1 MTSRFKMQVMDRIE
15 GLNGL
20 TLPWEGDLTP
30 AVRRQLGIFRGSVL
44 QLLARDP
51 AQRPSMEEFC
61 MSCDRVLA
69 GSTSVQL

>member
-1 MTSRFKMQVMDRIE
+1 MDRIE

-20 TLPWEGDLTP
+20 KLPWEGALTP
-30 AVRRQLGIFRGSVL
+30 AVRRQLGIFRSQVL

-51 AQRPSMEEFC
+51 AQRPSMVDFC
-61 MSCDRVLA
+61 KSCDRALA